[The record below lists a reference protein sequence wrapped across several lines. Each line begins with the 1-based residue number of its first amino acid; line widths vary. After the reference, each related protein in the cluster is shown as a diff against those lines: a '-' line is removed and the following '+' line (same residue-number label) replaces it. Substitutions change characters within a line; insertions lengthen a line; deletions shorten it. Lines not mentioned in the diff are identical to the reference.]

1 MRTARRPGQAFT
13 FGGRIPA
20 AVGALVALTV
30 VASLAGVVGE
40 RNGLPLL
47 RLGLF
52 SPPAVLEGEAWRLVT
67 WVFLET
73 QPLNLL
79 LGCYVLWWLGRDL
92 AFAWGERRFV
102 AAWLGLAAGAAALTS
117 LLSLAWPALALA
129 RYAGPWPVVDAL
141 VVAWALLFPDRQI
154 LLFFA
159 LPVSGRSLLWFTV
172 GGTLLFAA
180 FGGIPPYVPHLAA
193 EALAV
198 TYLRVRPGLWF
209 RRVKFR
215 PFDRLRRKRGRFEV
229 IEADRDPDRDRPRWL
244 N

>member
-1 MRTARRPGQAFT
+1 MRTARRFGQAFS
-13 FGGRIPA
+13 FGGRLPP

-30 VASLAGVVGE
+30 IASLAAVVGK

-47 RLGLF
+47 GLWDLY
-52 SPPAVLEGEAWRLVT
+52 PPAVLDGEVWRLVT

-73 QPLNLL
+73 QPLALL

-102 AAWLGLAAGAAALTS
+102 AAYLALAAGAAAVAS
-117 LLSLAWPALALA
+117 LLSLAWPDLALA
-129 RYAGPWPVVDAL
+129 RFAGPWPVVDAL
-141 VVAWALLFPDRQI
+141 VVAWALLFPDRQL

-159 LPVSGRSLLWFTV
+159 LPVSGRTLLWLTV

-180 FGGIPPYVPHLAA
+180 FVGVPPYVPHLAA
-193 EALAV
+193 EALAIA
-198 TYLRVRPGLWF
+198 YLRARPGSWF
-209 RRVKFR
+209 RRVRFR
-215 PFDRLRRKRGRFEV
+215 PLDRLRRRRGRFEV
-229 IEADRDPDRDRPRWL
+229 IEADRDPDRDKPRWM